1 MAKNLKSAWLRVALA
16 AVCCICSTGARA
28 DTVTVA
34 VAANFSSTAQKIASD
49 FSRASGHDVKLVP
62 GATGKLYAQ
71 IKNGAPFQVLLSA
84 DDETPSRLVKEGAAQ
99 AASQFTYATGRLVL
113 WSAQAGLVD
122 SQGQVLH
129 TAFTRLAIAD
139 PKLAPYGAAA
149 MEVLS
154 RRGLLPS
161 VQSRLVQG
169 ESIAQTYQFVATG
182 NAPLGFVA
190 LSQVMGN
197 GQMSQGSAWLV
208 PADLHQPLR
217 QDAVLLQAG
226 VGQLAATAFL
236 AYLRSD
242 AARKVMQSAGYE

>member
-1 MAKNLKSAWLRVALA
+1 MAMKWNSAWLRMALT
-16 AVCCICSTGARA
+16 AVCCTCSVGAYA

-49 FSRASGHDVKLVP
+49 FSRASGHEVKLVP

-71 IKNGAPFQVLLSA
+71 IKNGAPFHVLLSA
-84 DDETPSRLVKEGAAQ
+84 DDETPSRLVKEGGALAS
-99 AASQFTYATGRLVL
+99 SQFTYATGRLVL
-113 WSAQAGLVD
+113 WSAQTGLVD
-122 SQGQVLH
+122 NQGQVL
-129 TAFTRLAIAD
+129 TTPFTRLAIAD

-149 MEVLS
+149 MEVLAK
-154 RRGLLPS
+154 RGLLPS
-161 VQSRLVQG
+161 VQTRLVQG

-190 LSQVMGN
+190 LSQVMRN
-197 GQMSQGSAWLV
+197 GQIDQGSAWRV

-217 QDAVLLQAG
+217 QDAVLLQSG
-226 VGQLAATAFL
+226 IGQAAAVAFL
-236 AYLRSD
+236 DYLRGD